1 MFDVAMAVAKPTSA
15 NPTGNKGAVA
25 VRFGFEDS
33 SFIFLNC
40 HLCGGAYPRT
50 VEERH
55 AQLSQIS

>member
-1 MFDVAMAVAKPTSA
+1 MATVKLSVA
-15 NPTGNKGAVA
+15 NPSGSKGAVA

-40 HLCGGAYPRT
+40 HLCGGQHPRN

-55 AQLSQIS
+55 QQLN